1 VRLAPQ
7 RRRQQSF
14 SLEAKRRREIV
25 LHARHV
31 GAAETED
38 FSRWLIAWLW
48 HNPRAKDQIWSVM
61 ECARNMGGKIT
72 EREASAVI
80 KEASTTRKHL
90 SADDLARFLGVT
102 FEQRQ
107 ALHLTT
113 IGSIDVGRRAR
124 KELRKRRDRLYRERK
139 RRAAGARPRTEYE
152 ANSLSKTQPWSELG
166 KSRRTWERRR
176 NKARDASVSAAIF
189 LSSDDRPASPAGK
202 AGPSERRCR
211 AEEKKED
218 FRLATATTLVADLYA
233 TLPLELRMAALCL
246 PMLEKLARAA

>member
-1 VRLAPQ
+1 VRPAPQ
-7 RRRQQSF
+7 RRRQQNF

-90 SADDLARFLGVT
+90 SADDLARFLAVT

-107 ALHLTT
+107 ALGLTT
-113 IGSIDVGRRAR
+113 IGSIDVGKRAR
-124 KELRKRRDRLYRERK
+124 KVLRKRADRLYQERR
-139 RRAAGARPRTEYE
+139 RRAQGARPQSE
-152 ANSLSKTQPWSELG
+152 SLSVTQPWRKLG
-166 KSRRTWERRR
+166 MSRAAWYRR
-176 NKARDASVSAAIF
+176 NKARSGSETTSSAPILTTTADKPVSLAAEE
-189 LSSDDRPASPAGK
+189 
-202 AGPSERRCR
+202 GPSEGCF
-211 AEEKKED
+211 APKEE
-218 FRLATATTLVADLYA
+218 RGLPSSQTATTLVADLYA

>member
-1 VRLAPQ
+1 VRPAPQ
-7 RRRQQSF
+7 RRRQQNF

-102 FEQRQ
+102 FKQRQ

-124 KELRKRRDRLYRERK
+124 KELRKLRARK
-139 RRAAGARPRTEYE
+139 ALAARRRANGTRARAEYE
-152 ANSLSKTQPWSELG
+152 ANSTAAKARAQG
-166 KSRRTWERRR
+166 VSRTTIYRR
-176 NKARDASVSAAIF
+176 NGFLRLETRNDASAGTVRIF
-189 LSSDDRPASPAGK
+189 RPHIGRRSCHRLKTRAGNNSPRSLQK
-202 AGPSERRCR
+202 AK
-211 AEEKKED
+211 AK
-218 FRLATATTLVADLYA
+218 
-233 TLPLELRMAALCL
+233 LR
-246 PMLEKLARAA
+246 PI